1 VAVLRLHAASASHV
15 TDAAYSCVRE
25 VYVPSSTKCPTSQ
38 RKRPN
43 FYEKALFVKV
53 DLATALWWTQRLS
66 VPLALCF
73 YPRSLGE
80 LILVGR

>member
-1 VAVLRLHAASASHV
+1 MILASYKRVIFAVAWALLDVA
-15 TDAAYSCVRE
+15 
-25 VYVPSSTKCPTSQ
+25 
-38 RKRPN
+38 N

-66 VPLALCF
+66 VPFALCF

-80 LILVGR
+80 LTLVGSSAHYGIRLDSGSTEALRSS